1 MQGTNTASKFI
12 AIGSVFA
19 MLGVLLGA
27 FGAHILKNQLT
38 SGQISIYQTGVEY
51 QMYHSFA
58 ILFVGLYQLQ
68 VQSSRLLHSSAIA
81 FMIGIILF
89 SGSLYL
95 LSMTGIRWIGVVT
108 PIGGMA
114 FIIGWLCLAMATV
127 KNLKLRGNL
136 KNDN

>member
-1 MQGTNTASKFI
+1 
-12 AIGSVFA
+12 

-38 SGQISIYQTGVEY
+38 SNQISVYQTGVEY

-81 FMIGIILF
+81 FIIGIILF

-95 LSMTGIRWIGVVT
+95 LSVAGIRWIGVVT
-108 PIGGMA
+108 PIGGVA
-114 FIIGWLCLAMATV
+114 FIIGWLCLAITAV
-127 KNLKLRGNL
+127 KNLKIKGNL

>member
-1 MQGTNTASKFI
+1 
-12 AIGSVFA
+12 
-19 MLGVLLGA
+19 
-27 FGAHILKNQLT
+27 
-38 SGQISIYQTGVEY
+38 
-51 QMYHSFA
+51 MYHSFA

-68 VQSSRLLHSSAIA
+68 VQNSRLLRSSAIA

-108 PIGGMA
+108 PIGGVA

>member
-1 MQGTNTASKFI
+1 
-12 AIGSVFA
+12 
-19 MLGVLLGA
+19 MLSVLLGA

-38 SGQISIYQTGVEY
+38 SNQINIYQTGVDY

-58 ILFVGLYQLQ
+58 ILFVGFYQLQ
-68 VQSSRLLHSSAIA
+68 VQSSRLLDSSAIA
-81 FMIGIILF
+81 FITGIVLF

-95 LSMTGIRWIGVVT
+95 LSVTNIRWIGVVT
-108 PIGGMA
+108 PIGGVA
-114 FIIGWLCLAMATV
+114 FIIGWLCLAMSAV